1 MYFDWS
7 QIFYSPSE
15 KRKLNNVRAFLLYMR
30 GSVFSYA
37 AVDDA
42 YAVKMAEEHYNCY
55 GYSKESLREAIATT
69 MVTAYN
75 ELHALG
81 HKLLHTEHG
90 RYVWVSPD
98 DSKNVPDDLSL
109 TDLPSLLSIR
119 DRGQYRTPFYDYAKG
134 TPKDKEELYL
144 LNEVALRLTDNNQ
157 IEIIEL
163 YSEEKFEAYQKDLH
177 YETLETFDNEPDP
190 VDEINFLEEEIF
202 NVQASN
208 SYMLRRYN
216 PRIYAAQEKTM
227 PVLLE
232 GCPETEPFER
242 LESPM
247 YEHYS
252 CWI

>member
-1 MYFDWS
+1 
-7 QIFYSPSE
+7 
-15 KRKLNNVRAFLLYMR
+15 
-30 GSVFSYA
+30 
-37 AVDDA
+37 
-42 YAVKMAEEHYNCY
+42 
-55 GYSKESLREAIATT
+55 
-69 MVTAYN
+69 
-75 ELHALG
+75 LG

-98 DSKNVPDDLSL
+98 DSQNVPDDLSL

-119 DRGQYRTPFYDYAKG
+119 DRGQYRTNFYDYAKG

-144 LNEVALRLTDNNQ
+144 LNEVALRLTDNNE

-177 YETLETFDNEPDP
+177 YETLETFDNEPDL
-190 VDEINFLEEEIF
+190 VDEVNFLKEEIF

-216 PRIYAAQEKTM
+216 PRIYAAQEKTI
-227 PVLLE
+227 PILLE
-232 GCPETEPFER
+232 GCPETEPFEP

-247 YEHYS
+247 FEHYS